1 MMLKTL
7 SYLNIAFALAY
18 FISYL
23 MNSFSF
29 AILGIILVIVNS
41 GMVIARAEEA
51 RGFSLINYILG
62 GATVVFAAFLGL
74 WAFNIFCAAHA
85 NGYLKNVSLYLLLT
99 VSFALSIVIAFL
111 LLCIRKN

>member
-1 MMLKTL
+1 MLKTL

-18 FISYL
+18 FIAYL

-29 AILGIILVIVNS
+29 TMLGVILVIIHS
-41 GMVIARAEEA
+41 GMVIARAEDE

-74 WAFNIFCAAHA
+74 WAFNIFSAAVA
-85 NGYLKNVSLYLLLT
+85 NGYLKDVSLYLLLT
-99 VSFALSIVIAFL
+99 VPFALSIVVAFL
-111 LLCIRKN
+111 LLWVRKN